1 MEEGRLAARL
11 LSEIGSA
18 RAAIAAS
25 YLSLWRSARS
35 VSEEHQDG
43 SPPAV
48 DLGDAPA
55 SAPPPGCQET
65 SRRESA

>member
-11 LSEIGSA
+11 LNEIGSA

-25 YLSLWRSARS
+25 YLSLWRSAGS
-35 VSEEHQDG
+35 VSREDQDG

-48 DLGDAPA
+48 DPDDALA
-55 SAPPPGCQET
+55 SAPPPGCQE
-65 SRRESA
+65 SERA

>member
-25 YLSLWRSARS
+25 YLNLWRTGTGRPDLQRDEPEAVRGQPQ
-35 VSEEHQDG
+35 EETAPS
-43 SPPAV
+43 SPSTTTEGAEQ
-48 DLGDAPA
+48 A
-55 SAPPPGCQET
+55 
-65 SRRESA
+65 